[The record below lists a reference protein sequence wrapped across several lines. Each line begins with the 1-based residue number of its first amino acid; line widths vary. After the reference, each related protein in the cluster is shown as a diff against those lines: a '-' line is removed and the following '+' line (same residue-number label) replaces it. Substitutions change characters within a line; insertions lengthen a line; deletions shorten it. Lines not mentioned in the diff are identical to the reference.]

1 MSSSAFLRLGEHD
14 MVEMTNH
21 VDPEIATLFR
31 RADLER
37 GVSHVTR
44 STGEEREEWDE
55 EYVAYHVPREK
66 MLDRLNVMGFTH
78 AAMLADFVAAKAEPG
93 RGSDR
98 AQAASRAIVLEDA
111 AFEDWVE
118 AIRYFFLND
127 FSSQKN
133 QIPVDAPSLVPIV
146 AESRLGDVLSD
157 IWSVWYPHRDIR
169 FLVRAVIEAFTEEPE
184 VVLDISDLV
193 NRGSV
198 DDDIVESI
206 ASDRAWL
213 HSAAEPILVLTEGK
227 TDSRVLRDALSAR
240 SPHLV
245 GYFNFA
251 DFEEFGVE
259 GGADPLLKL
268 VRGLAASKIT
278 TRIIALFDNDT
289 AGREALRKVS
299 TKPLPSN
306 IVTCVLPDLALAREY
321 PTLGPGGQLTMDVN
335 GTACAIEMYVG
346 ETCLRRQDGELIPVR
361 WKNFN
366 PVSGSY
372 QGELEDKHAVLRAF
386 EHRLESGQEIDW
398 SGLDAIMGVLRSAFA
413 RRENAHSA
421 RAFVGREAGRE
432 TVEFLNPHR

>member
-14 MVEMTNH
+14 MVETRNH

-37 GVSHVTR
+37 GVMHVKR
-44 STGEEREEWDE
+44 STGEEWDQEW
-55 EYVAYHVPREK
+55 VAYYVPREK
-66 MLDRLNVMGFTH
+66 MLDRLNVMGFTR
-78 AAMLADFVAAKAEPG
+78 AAMLADFVAAKAEDISDLGEDPG

-98 AQAASRAIVLEDA
+98 AQAAARAIVLADA
-111 AFEDWVE
+111 VFEDWVE
-118 AIRYFFLND
+118 AIRYFLLND
-127 FSSQKN
+127 FCSRKS
-133 QIPVDAPSLVPIV
+133 QIPDDAPPLVPIV
-146 AESRLGDVLSD
+146 AESRVGDALSN
-157 IWSVWYPHRDIR
+157 IWFVWYPHRDIR
-169 FLVRAVIEAFTEEPE
+169 FLVRAVIEAFPEEPE
-184 VVLDISDLV
+184 IVLDITDLV
-193 NRGSV
+193 DGGWV
-198 DDDIVESI
+198 DDDVVESI

-227 TDSRVLRDALSAR
+227 TDSRVLRAALSAR
-240 SPHLV
+240 HPHLV

-289 AGREALRKVS
+289 AGRAALRKVN

-306 IVTCVLPDLALAREY
+306 IVTCVLPDLPLAHEY

-361 WKNFN
+361 WKGFDA
-366 PVSGSY
+366 VSGSY
-372 QGELEDKHAVLRAF
+372 QGELEDKYAVLRAF
-386 EHRLESGQEIDW
+386 EHRLESGREIDW
-398 SGLDAIMGVLRSAFA
+398 SGLDAVMEVLRSAFTQ
-413 RRENAHSA
+413 RENAHSA
-421 RAFVGREAGRE
+421 RAVFGREGD
-432 TVEFLNPHR
+432 HG